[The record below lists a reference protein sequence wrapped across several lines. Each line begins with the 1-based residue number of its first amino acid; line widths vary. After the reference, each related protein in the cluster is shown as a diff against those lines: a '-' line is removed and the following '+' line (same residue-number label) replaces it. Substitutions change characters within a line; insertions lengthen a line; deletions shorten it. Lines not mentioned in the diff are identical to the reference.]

1 MPLEDEQ
8 SRLLVTTQ
16 THAYFIKVMSDSK
29 MNYVYKLVPSSM
41 AIPDILPERLPV
53 SDLDSK
59 SGFIHLSTASQ
70 VPNTLKFFFAEESQV
85 FVLRL
90 KYDDIE
96 KDVRWE
102 DPKAEVCGPR
112 ADEGMFPVRMNASI
126 WFLSPIIHFEYKAPI

>member
-16 THAYFIKVMSDSK
+16 THASFIKVMSDSK
-29 MNYVYKLVPSSM
+29 LNYVYKLVPSSM

-70 VPNTLKFFFAEESQV
+70 VPNTLRFFFAEESKV

-90 KYDDIE
+90 KYNDIE

-112 ADEGMFPVRMNASI
+112 AGEGMFPVSMNASI
-126 WFLSPIIHFEYKAPI
+126 LVLITVNAV